1 MRILSTILTIQLVLA
16 VLMPSVNASMLPPVH
31 PQGST
36 PQRVHS
42 PPRVSGVTAD
52 YIMIEKSKRRLT
64 LMAKGQILKVYSISL
79 GRSPVGKKIMVGDE
93 RTPEGIYKIDYRLDN
108 SRYHRALHISYPSVN
123 DRKYAKKL
131 DVSPG
136 GDIMIHGI
144 GKAKEKMGGLY
155 LLFDWTNGC
164 IAVTDQ
170 EIEEIWRV
178 TPVGTVVRS
187 EEHTSELQSH

>member
-1 MRILSTILTIQLVLA
+1 MRTLSAIFTIQLVLA
-16 VLMPSVNASMLPPVH
+16 VLIPPAYASMLPSVL
-31 PQGST
+31 PQGSM
-36 PQRVHS
+36 PQRVHKS
-42 PPRVSGVTAD
+42 PGATAD

-108 SRYHRALHISYPSVN
+108 SRYHRALHISYPSEN

-144 GKAKEKMGGLY
+144 GKAKKKLEGLH

-164 IAVTDQ
+164 VAVTDQ
-170 EIEEIWRV
+170 EIEEIWQA
-178 TPVGTVVRS
+178 TPVGTVVNIIP
-187 EEHTSELQSH
+187 